1 MTIKIVLPEGE
12 GVKMGYGTKV
22 YTDQGHEINDIVDI
36 KINIKAND
44 IINAVITVPIS
55 LIENFEGVDGL
66 VVGE

>member
-1 MTIKIVLPEGE
+1 MTIKIVLPEGDSA
-12 GVKMGYGTKV
+12 KIGYGTKV

-36 KINIKAND
+36 TINIKAND

-55 LIENFEGVDGL
+55 RIENFEGL